1 MKRILLLSIIINL
14 LAAAAHTAAAQEF
27 TELYVSG
34 PCNVSL
40 VCSVDS
46 TGTVIVQGGVAEP
59 DMVDVR
65 TAGDALYVVVKPE
78 AKTLGQVNLRVYTGK
93 TLRIV
98 SAQGRATVSGGGYAS
113 AGQLSLVA
121 AGASSLMMSDLSAGN
136 INVSLSGSGKVM
148 MTGEVTAETVN
159 LSQTGSGRIT
169 IEGLAASTLSLTQR
183 GSGKITVAGSARK
196 CSVAGLGTGNCDV
209 SKLVSADMTLKL
221 FGNGHIY
228 YPAGVRVTTDG
239 HTDNIIS
246 VKPYQPL

>member
-1 MKRILLLSIIINL
+1 MKRALLISLIATLIVVVAPS
-14 LAAAAHTAAAQEF
+14 ATGQPYS
-27 TELYVSG
+27 ELYVSG
-34 PCNVSL
+34 PCNVKL
-40 VCSVDS
+40 VCSLDS
-46 TGTVIVQGGVAEP
+46 AGMVIAQGTA
-59 DMVDVR
+59 DMSGAIDVR
-65 TAGDALYVVVKPE
+65 TTGEALYVTVSQD
-78 AKTLGQVNLRVYTGK
+78 AKTVGQVNLKVYTGA

-98 SAQGRATVSGGGYAS
+98 SVEGRSTVAGSGYFS

-121 AGASSLMMSDLSAGN
+121 AGASSLMMSDLSADN

-148 MTGEVTAETVN
+148 LTGEVTAATVN
-159 LSQTGSGRIT
+159 LSQTGSGRISVD
-169 IEGLAASTLSLTQR
+169 GLAASALSLTQR
-183 GSGKITVAGSARK
+183 GSGKITVSGSARK

-239 HTDNIIS
+239 HIDNIIS

>member
-1 MKRILLLSIIINL
+1 MKRALLLSIIATLIM
-14 LAAAAHTAAAQEF
+14 AATPSGAARDY

-40 VCSVDS
+40 VCSADS
-46 TGTVIVQGGVAEP
+46 AGTVVAQAGESLP
-59 DMVDVR
+59 EGIDVR
-65 TAGDALYVVVKPE
+65 TAGEALYLTVDPA
-78 AKTLGQVNLRVYTGK
+78 AKTVGLVNVKVYAAK

-98 SAQGRATVSGGGYAS
+98 SVQGRATVTGSGFES

-148 MTGEVTAETVN
+148 LTGEVTAATVN

-169 IEGLAASTLSLTQR
+169 VDGLAASTLSLTQR

-196 CSVAGLGTGNCDV
+196 CSVAGLGTGKCDV

-239 HTDNIIS
+239 HTENIIS
-246 VKPYQPL
+246 VQPYQPL